1 MGERF
6 IEFWLLMFVAE
17 LIVPLTMFGFGR
29 YFMRSAPKRI
39 NIWLSDGSDENK
51 DPGTFV
57 PHYCEKIWFYS
68 KLSML
73 SISII
78 VMALVF
84 GKNANWMNKVG
95 LAFWPLPLIPLME
108 SAVLTERVLE
118 F

>member
-1 MGERF
+1 
-6 IEFWLLMFVAE
+6 MFVAE
-17 LIVPLTMFGFGR
+17 LIVPLTMFGFGK
-29 YFMRSAPKRI
+29 YFMKSEPKRI
-39 NIWLSDGSDENK
+39 NIWLSAGGSDGNK
-51 DPGTFV
+51 DPRTFA

-73 SISII
+73 PISII

-84 GKNANWMNKVG
+84 EKNANWMNKVG
-95 LAFWPLPLIPLME
+95 LAFWPLPLILLME